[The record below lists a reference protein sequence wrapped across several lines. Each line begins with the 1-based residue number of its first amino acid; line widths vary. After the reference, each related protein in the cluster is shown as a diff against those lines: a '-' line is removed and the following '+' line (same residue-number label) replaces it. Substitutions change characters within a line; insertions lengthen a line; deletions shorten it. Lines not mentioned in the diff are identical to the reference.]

1 MTDIKYKTGEPVL
14 VNGDFVLVEGAEEV
28 RQHVEI
34 LLGLYRGEAR
44 SDQDAGL
51 DKEIVFAAGV
61 TEAEIAQHVAEV
73 IRSAPGIV
81 YVAQPSVTLD
91 AATRTL
97 TVAYEADYQAS
108 DLEARRRIADKISVE
123 I

>member
-1 MTDIKYKTGEPVL
+1 MTDILCKNGSPVL
-14 VNGDFVLVEGAEEV
+14 VDGDLVLVDGAEEA

-34 LLGLYRGEAR
+34 LLGLYRGEVR
-44 SDQDAGL
+44 SDQEAGL

-81 YVAQPSVTLD
+81 YVAQPVVSLD
-91 AATRTL
+91 PANRTL
-97 TVAYEADYQAS
+97 SVSYEADYQAS
-108 DLEARRRIADKISVE
+108 DLAARRRIADKVSVE
-123 I
+123 L